1 MEGLFVGATLG
12 VIVPI
17 YIGAIINISMYIYE
31 FGCDIKKYFLY
42 KKVKLDFQFDTVLL
56 AYAVFNPSTS
66 SI

>member
-31 FGCDIKKYFLY
+31 FGDDIKKILF
-42 KKVKLDFQFDTVLL
+42 
-56 AYAVFNPSTS
+56 
-66 SI
+66 I